1 MKKMLIVIICVLLS
15 TAVLFASSLIL
26 LFPSFFNNS
35 TSLNLDE
42 NKEIKKTILSAIK
55 DRYSYVSENNS
66 NLYDQES
73 SDKIVQLYDPYQ
85 DKHLLCI
92 LAPNFMDTVEIYADD
107 TYSIKVK
114 MYYPVDC
121 YHEFR
126 IKKTQSGYIIAYWE
140 IDI

>member
-1 MKKMLIVIICVLLS
+1 MKKMLIVITCVLLS
-15 TAVLFASSLIL
+15 ITILFASSLIL

-42 NKEIKKTILSAIK
+42 NKEIKKLILSAIK
-55 DRYSYVSENNS
+55 NRYSYISESNS

-92 LAPNFMDTVEIYADD
+92 LAPNFMDTAEIYNVD
-107 TYSIKVK
+107 TLSIKVK
-114 MYYPVDC
+114 MY
-121 YHEFR
+121 
-126 IKKTQSGYIIAYWE
+126 
-140 IDI
+140 